1 MLEIEGQKGASH
13 LRRHPTRGMLKSK
26 ILMEQIAPALERVVV
41 KSLHQ
46 APTGDAP
53 LLAWPLACGSVVA
66 ERTRALEFSQ
76 GVLRVE
82 VPDAGWRAELQHL
95 APRYLAIINR
105 YNVGTVERIHF
116 TVRKDA
122 VAGE

>member
-1 MLEIEGQKGASH
+1 
-13 LRRHPTRGMLKSK
+13 MLKSK

-46 APTGDAP
+46 APTGNAP
-53 LLAWPLACGSVVA
+53 LLAWPLACGSAVA
-66 ERTRALEFSQ
+66 ERTRAVEFSR

-95 APRYLAIINR
+95 APRYVAIINR
-105 YNVGTVERIHF
+105 YDVGTVERIHF
-116 TVRKDA
+116 VLRKEV
-122 VAGE
+122 VASEQ